1 LTSLPGFP
9 LLYPNAGVVDP
20 RSYAYGVMQDLN
32 PVWWDG
38 TKINLPPAFGWGSRI
53 QGTQGVGALPGPPN
67 QVYPGFLT
75 IFTADGRGIVH
86 EIYPPRDTPTPPV
99 ADREYFIEAMRTR
112 RTAISDVIVGRLSH
126 VPIVTIAVPILAAA
140 GFDGVAGGSLDLSK
154 FEHHRPAV
162 ENRPSMRS
170 NIAAMVLLGLLV
182 FIATEDFS
190 RLEQSNLCFDKSECR
205 N

>member
-1 LTSLPGFP
+1 MTIACENLYKFSCSLAAKRSRAIKASNEGQAET
-9 LLYPNAGVVDP
+9 NRNEMERRERSP
-20 RSYAYGVMQDLN
+20 RHHAELRRC
-32 PVWWDG
+32 
-38 TKINLPPAFGWGSRI
+38 SRI
-53 QGTQGVGALPGPPN
+53 SGSLASSQALSLKFSKRCLMGTRREMKADQPN
-67 QVYPGFLT
+67 F
-75 IFTADGRGIVH
+75 RGNVV
-86 EIYPPRDTPTPPV
+86 P
-99 ADREYFIEAMRTR
+99 FRTR
-112 RTAISDVIVGRLSH
+112 SGSGRDPVDHARSGN
-126 VPIVTIAVPILAAA
+126 ILRM
-140 GFDGVAGGSLDLSK
+140 LDLSK